1 MLLSFEFLLQVV
13 QQAEPLAFEF
23 PHPPLV
29 DLVQRHRVDEM
40 QLLPATPDR
49 AHQIGRLE
57 DPDVLRGR
65 LPRHVQV
72 IAELAQRLPV
82 PLVQQV
88 EQLSSC
94 RVAQRLEN
102 LVSVHPLRSCVRDY
116 MQAKTCMSSSA
127 SAYVPRDV

>member
-23 PHPPLV
+23 PYPPLV

-49 AHQIGRLE
+49 AHQISRLE
-57 DPDVLRGR
+57 DPDVLGGR

-72 IAELAQRLPV
+72 LAELAQRLPV
-82 PLVQQV
+82 PLAQQV
-88 EQLSSC
+88 EEPSTR
-94 RVAQRLEN
+94 RVTQRLEN
-102 LVSVHPLRSCVRDY
+102 LVSVHLLRSCEGMICRY
-116 MQAKTCMSSSA
+116 L
-127 SAYVPRDV
+127 